1 MTKKMNNNTEL
12 RIMDIKY
19 TNSYNPESV
28 ELSKKT
34 YRYIVDGDGK
44 EMLVE
49 EINEE
54 DEDETD

>member
-1 MTKKMNNNTEL
+1 
-12 RIMDIKY
+12 MDIKY
-19 TNSYNPESV
+19 TNSYNPEAV